1 MARFSGMVG
10 YSIGQVETDPGV
22 YEDGFEEHKMFG
34 DILER
39 SLNRIESDQRNDNL
53 NVGNQISVVGDEYS
67 FSNFSNI
74 VYVIMG
80 GVKWKVTQVQVK
92 MPRLLLSLGGVF
104 NE

>member
-10 YSIGQVETDPGV
+10 YSIGQVENVPGV
-22 YEDGFEEHKMFG
+22 YENGFEEHKMSG

-39 SLNRIESDQRNDNL
+39 SLSRIEADQRNDNL
-53 NVGNQISVVGDEYS
+53 TTGNQISVVGDEFS

-74 VYVIMG
+74 VYVVMG